1 MARFCGKV
9 GFVQVAEQRPGVY
22 LPGDPIE
29 RTYHGDAITR
39 RVRLDNNSDSTN
51 KDFMLSEE
59 IRIVA
64 DKFAKEN
71 IGYMRYVIIHG
82 QKWKITAASIEYPRI
97 TLTVGGLYNEST

>member
-9 GFVQVAEQRPGVY
+9 GFVQVAEQRPGIY

-39 RVRLDNNSDSTN
+39 RVRLDNNRDSTN
-51 KDFMLSEE
+51 KDFVLSEE

-71 IGYMRYVIIHG
+71 IGYMRYVVQHG
-82 QKWKITAASIEYPRI
+82 FKWEIVSATFEYPRI
-97 TLTVGGLYNEST
+97 NLTLGGIYNG